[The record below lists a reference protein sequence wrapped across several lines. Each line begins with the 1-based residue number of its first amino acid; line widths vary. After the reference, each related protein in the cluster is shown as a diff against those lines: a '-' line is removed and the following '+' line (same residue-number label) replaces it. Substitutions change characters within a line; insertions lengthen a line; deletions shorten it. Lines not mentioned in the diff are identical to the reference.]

1 MDAMGR
7 YPAMGGDFAPREIVR
22 GAITYA
28 ASHADEVILV
38 VTPISET
45 SIRALG
51 HVIALTRDAANR

>member
-1 MDAMGR
+1 MA
-7 YPAMGGDFAPREIVR
+7 R
-22 GAITYA
+22 GLHEMAEA
-28 ASHADEVILV
+28 GADEVILV